1 MNIYSVLAL
10 VNICLATLLVV
21 LAGYRLHSSAS
32 KDVQQ
37 SVASTI
43 LLAVCIVVMYAL
55 AIIKPPEVTMELTTL
70 LWRFVDMLSIVVLI
84 SLVNSITSNKSDDS
98 MQT

>member
-10 VNICLATLLVV
+10 VNICLAILLAV

-32 KDVQQ
+32 KNVQQ
-37 SVASTI
+37 SVASTM
-43 LLAVCIVVMYAL
+43 LLAVCVVVMHAL
-55 AIIKPPEVTMELTTL
+55 VIIKPPEVTMELTTL

-84 SLVNSITSNKSDDS
+84 NLVNTITFKKSDDS
-98 MQT
+98 T

>member
-10 VNICLATLLVV
+10 VNIFLATLLVV

-32 KDVQQ
+32 KNVQQ
-37 SVASTI
+37 SVASTMI
-43 LLAVCIVVMYAL
+43 LAVCFVVMHVL
-55 AIIKPPEVTMELTTL
+55 AIIKPPEVTLELTTL

-84 SLVNSITSNKSDDS
+84 SLVNTITLRKSDGS
-98 MQT
+98 M

>member
-10 VNICLATLLVV
+10 VNICLAVLLVV

-37 SVASTI
+37 SVASTM
-43 LLAVCIVVMYAL
+43 LLAVCVVVMHVL
-55 AIIKPPEVTMELTTL
+55 VIIKPPEVTLELTTL
-70 LWRFVDMLSIVVLI
+70 LWRFADMLSIVVLI
-84 SLVNSITSNKSDDS
+84 SLVNTITLRKSDGS
-98 MQT
+98 M

>member
-1 MNIYSVLAL
+1 MNIYSILAL
-10 VNICLATLLVV
+10 INVCLAVLLVV

-37 SVASTI
+37 SIASTMI
-43 LLAVCIVVMYAL
+43 LAVCVVVMHAL
-55 AIIKPPEVTMELTTL
+55 VIIKPPEVTMELTTL

-84 SLVNSITSNKSDDS
+84 SLVNTITLRKSDGS
-98 MQT
+98 M

>member
-10 VNICLATLLVV
+10 VNIFLATLLVV
-21 LAGYRLHSSAS
+21 LAGHRLHSSAS
-32 KDVQQ
+32 KNVQQ
-37 SVASTI
+37 SVASAM

-55 AIIKPPEVTMELTTL
+55 AIIKPPEVTMKLTTL

-84 SLVNSITSNKSDDS
+84 SLVNSITFSKSDDS
-98 MQT
+98 M

>member
-10 VNICLATLLVV
+10 VNICLAVLLVV

-32 KDVQQ
+32 KNVRQ
-37 SVASTI
+37 SIASTI
-43 LLAVCIVVMYAL
+43 LLAVCVVLMHAL
-55 AIIKPPEVTMELTTL
+55 VIIKPPEVTMELTTL

-84 SLVNSITSNKSDDS
+84 SLVNSITFNKPDDS
-98 MQT
+98 M

>member
-10 VNICLATLLVV
+10 VNIFLAILLVV
-21 LAGYRLHSSAS
+21 ITGYKLHSSAS
-32 KDVQQ
+32 KNVQQ
-37 SVASTI
+37 SVASTM

-55 AIIKPPEVTMELTTL
+55 VIIKPPEVTMELTTL

-84 SLVNSITSNKSDDS
+84 SLVNSITFNKPDDS
-98 MQT
+98 M

>member
-10 VNICLATLLVV
+10 VNIFLATLLVV
-21 LAGYRLHSSAS
+21 LAGYRLHNSAS
-32 KDVQQ
+32 KNVQQ

-43 LLAVCIVVMYAL
+43 LLAVCIVVMHAL

-70 LWRFVDMLSIVVLI
+70 LWRFVNMLSIVVLI
-84 SLVNSITSNKSDDS
+84 SLVNSITFSKSDG
-98 MQT
+98 

>member
-10 VNICLATLLVV
+10 VNICLAVLLVV

-37 SVASTI
+37 SVASTM
-43 LLAVCIVVMYAL
+43 LLAVCVVVMHVL
-55 AIIKPPEVTMELTTL
+55 VIIKPPEVSLELTTL

-84 SLVNSITSNKSDDS
+84 SLVNTITLRKSDGS
-98 MQT
+98 R

>member
-10 VNICLATLLVV
+10 VNICLAILLVV

-32 KDVQQ
+32 KSVQQ
-37 SVASTI
+37 SVASTM
-43 LLAVCIVVMYAL
+43 LLAVCVAVMHAL
-55 AIIKPPEVTMELTTL
+55 VIIKPPEVTMELTPL

-84 SLVNSITSNKSDDS
+84 SLVNSITFNKSDG
-98 MQT
+98 